1 MDSRLISVWP
11 CSGISLQLERLWV
24 FSKMNTW
31 LQLTYR
37 YKNLQHP
44 KYNMLEI
51 RLERLKRKS
60 SFFSLSFS
68 FQSSFL
74 NVKIFQRSHSHFLH
88 RKWHSYSCK
97 KEIFF
102 SFIAF
107 HMSGKNFS
115 LRHFQDSIYI
125 SNNSATKCQN

>member
-1 MDSRLISVWP
+1 M
-11 CSGISLQLERLWV
+11 
-24 FSKMNTW
+24 
-31 LQLTYR
+31 
-37 YKNLQHP
+37 QHP
-44 KYNMLEI
+44 RHYMLEI
-51 RLERLKRKS
+51 RLERVKRKS

-125 SNNSATKCQN
+125 SNNSITEYQTLNASVAISIMAKTLSFLFNSIKN